1 MTEVKKVIMVVVLGV
16 IVSIAIPQINISN
29 QTQKLE
35 TENTQKTETTTSSNE
50 VAIATPT
57 INESGTPVEETSVE
71 QTKTTPQTTT
81 PDPVVTEEPQESQ
94 AEPIVFDGLT
104 LTELTEKLNRSL
116 HSTLSNTGSSF
127 ANYAIEMGIDPYLAV
142 AIVLHETGC
151 NSSCSKQVRQ
161 CYNVGGMKGG
171 PSCNGTSY
179 KRFNSLDE
187 GIYVFMSNLKKNY
200 YDKGLNTPEKM
211 NKKYAA
217 STSWATKVH
226 HYINKI
232 KAS

>member
-1 MTEVKKVIMVVVLGV
+1 MTEVKKVIMVVVFGV
-16 IVSIAIPQINISN
+16 LVSIAVPQINLLN
-29 QTQKLE
+29 QTQSLE
-35 TENTQKTETTTSSNE
+35 TESTPKTETTTSNNE
-50 VAIATPT
+50 VAIATSE
-57 INESGTPVEETSVE
+57 IDESGTPIEVIPEAP
-71 QTKTTPQTTT
+71 TPEPEVTNIA
-81 PDPVVTEEPQESQ
+81 PVVTETPQEPQ

-116 HSTLSNTGSSF
+116 HSTLSNTGASF
-127 ANYAIEMGIDPYLAV
+127 AKYAVEMGIDPYLAV

-151 NSSCSKQVRQ
+151 NSSCSKQVKQ

-179 KRFNSLDE
+179 KRFNTLDE
-187 GIYVFMSNLKKNY
+187 GIYSFMNNLKKNY

-232 KAS
+232 KAA

>member
-1 MTEVKKVIMVVVLGV
+1 MKEVKKVTAVVIFGVL
-16 IVSIAIPQINISN
+16 ISITLPHLTFTN
-29 QTQKLE
+29 QTQNLE
-35 TENTQKTETTTSSNE
+35 NETITKTESNISDNE
-50 VAIATPT
+50 VAMATPEED
-57 INESGTPVEETSVE
+57 ESGTPVEVTQE
-71 QTKTTPQTTT
+71 QPAQQPVQEPAQTPQ
-81 PDPVVTEEPQESQ
+81 VVEPEPAPQ
-94 AEPIVFDGLT
+94 AEPIAYDGLT
-104 LTELTEKLNRSL
+104 LNELAEKLNRSL
-116 HSTLSNTGSSF
+116 HSTLSGTGMSF
-127 ANYAIEMGIDPYLAV
+127 AKYAVEMGIDPYLAV

-151 NSSCSKQVRQ
+151 NGTCSSQVKQ

-179 KRFNSLDE
+179 KRFKSLDE
-187 GIYVFMSNLKKNY
+187 GIKAFMTNLKENY

-232 KAS
+232 KAA

>member
-1 MTEVKKVIMVVVLGV
+1 MTDIKKVVTVVVFGV
-16 IVSIAIPQINISN
+16 LISIAIPQINLSN
-29 QTQKLE
+29 QTKSLE
-35 TENTQKTETTTSSNE
+35 TKNTPKTETTTSNNE
-50 VAIATPT
+50 VAIATPEV
-57 INESGTPVEETSVE
+57 NESGTPIEITEPE
-71 QTKTTPQTTT
+71 
-81 PDPVVTEEPQESQ
+81 PVAQQPEVTEPAPIIMEEPQ
-94 AEPIVFDGLT
+94 AEPIAFDGLT
-104 LTELTEKLNRSL
+104 LSELTEKLNRSL
-116 HSTLSNTGSSF
+116 KSTLAGTGASF
-127 ANYAIEMGIDPYLAV
+127 AKYAVELGIDPYLAV

-151 NSSCSKQVRQ
+151 NGTCSDQVKQ

-187 GIYVFMSNLKKNY
+187 GIKAFMNNLKTNY

-217 STSWATKVH
+217 STSWAAKVH

-232 KAS
+232 KSA